1 MKICI
6 YAQGRSGSTSLYKL
20 ISNHFDNE
28 YSKFDEPFNDF
39 SNKKLGLDI
48 VNIADILN
56 NSNIIIKTLH
66 YNTIDGLDEKEMPN
80 FLFKH
85 FDKIIFLIREDTI
98 SQTESYLYRK
108 YSNSYNWHTPEKYD
122 LSIISENS
130 LNEKNK
136 DYIDSNQFLISY
148 CNQIGL
154 PIYTYEDIFI
164 KKNINPINK
173 IFNYL
178 EIELDYSLYNEWI
191 LNPLKKERL

>member
-28 YSKFDEPFNDF
+28 YSKYDEPFNSF
-39 SNKKLGLDI
+39 SNKKLGLND
-48 VNIADILN
+48 VHIADILN

-66 YNTIDGLDEKEMPN
+66 YNTIDGLDEKEMPD

-98 SQTESYLYRK
+98 SQSESYLYRT
-108 YSNSYNWHTPEKYD
+108 NSKAYDWHTPEKYD

-136 DYIDSNQFLISY
+136 DYTDSNQFLISY
-148 CNQIGL
+148 CNQIGF

-164 KKNINPINK
+164 KKNINPINQ

-178 EIELDYSLYNEWI
+178 GIELDYSLYNEWV

>member
-28 YSKFDEPFNDF
+28 YSKYDEPFNSF
-39 SNKKLGLDI
+39 SNKKLGLND
-48 VNIADILN
+48 VHIADILN

-66 YNTIDGLDEKEMPN
+66 YNTIDGLDEKEMPD

-98 SQTESYLYRK
+98 SQSESYLYRI
-108 YSNSYNWHTPEKYD
+108 NSKAYDWHTPEKYD

-136 DYIDSNQFLISY
+136 DYADSNQFLISY
-148 CNQIGL
+148 CNQIGF

-164 KKNINPINK
+164 KKNINPINQ

-178 EIELDYSLYNEWI
+178 GIELDYSLYNEWV

>member
-28 YSKFDEPFNDF
+28 YSKYDEPFNSF
-39 SNKKLGLDI
+39 SNKKLGLND
-48 VNIADILN
+48 VHIADILN

-66 YNTIDGLDEKEMPN
+66 YNTIDGLDEKEMPD

-98 SQTESYLYRK
+98 SQSESYLYRTN
-108 YSNSYNWHTPEKYD
+108 SNAYNWHTPEKYD

-136 DYIDSNQFLISY
+136 DYADSNQFLISY
-148 CNQIGL
+148 CNQIGF

-164 KKNINPINK
+164 KKNINPINQ

-178 EIELDYSLYNEWI
+178 GIELDYSLYNEWV

>member
-1 MKICI
+1 
-6 YAQGRSGSTSLYKL
+6 
-20 ISNHFDNE
+20 
-28 YSKFDEPFNDF
+28 
-39 SNKKLGLDI
+39 
-48 VNIADILN
+48 
-56 NSNIIIKTLH
+56 
-66 YNTIDGLDEKEMPN
+66 MPD

-98 SQTESYLYRK
+98 SQSESYLYRTN
-108 YSNSYNWHTPEKYD
+108 SNAYNWHTPEKYD

-136 DYIDSNQFLISY
+136 NYTDSNQFLISY
-148 CNQIGL
+148 CNQIGF

-164 KKNINPINK
+164 KKNINPINQ

-178 EIELDYSLYNEWI
+178 GIELDYSLYNEWV

>member
-122 LSIISENS
+122 LSVISENS

>member
-20 ISNHFDNE
+20 ISNHFDNG
-28 YSKFDEPFNDF
+28 YSKYDEPFNVF
-39 SNKKLGLDI
+39 SNKKLGLDDI
-48 VNIADILN
+48 HITDILN

-66 YNTIDGLDEKEMPN
+66 YNTVNGLDENEMPD

-98 SQTESYLYRK
+98 SQTESYLYRT

-130 LNEKNK
+130 FNEKNK
-136 DYIDSNQFLISY
+136 DYTDSNQFLISY
-148 CNQIGL
+148 CNQIGF

-164 KKNINPINK
+164 KKNINPINQ

-178 EIELDYSLYNEWI
+178 GIELDYSLYNEWV

>member
-28 YSKFDEPFNDF
+28 YSKYDEPFNSF
-39 SNKKLGLDI
+39 SNKKLGLND
-48 VNIADILN
+48 VHIADILN

-66 YNTIDGLDEKEMPN
+66 YNTIDGLDEKEMPD

-98 SQTESYLYRK
+98 SQSESYLYRT
-108 YSNSYNWHTPEKYD
+108 NSKAYDWHTPEKYD

-130 LNEKNK
+130 FNEKNK
-136 DYIDSNQFLISY
+136 DYTDSNQFLISY
-148 CNQIGL
+148 CNQIGF

-164 KKNINPINK
+164 KKNINPINQ

-178 EIELDYSLYNEWI
+178 GIELDYSLYNEWI

>member
-28 YSKFDEPFNDF
+28 YSKYDEPFNSF
-39 SNKKLGLDI
+39 SNKKLGLND
-48 VNIADILN
+48 VHIADILN

-66 YNTIDGLDEKEMPN
+66 YNTIDGLDEKEMPD

-98 SQTESYLYRK
+98 SQSESYLYRT
-108 YSNSYNWHTPEKYD
+108 NSKAYDWHTPEKYD

-136 DYIDSNQFLISY
+136 DYADSNQFLISY
-148 CNQIGL
+148 CNQIGF

-164 KKNINPINK
+164 KKNINPINQ

-178 EIELDYSLYNEWI
+178 GIELDYSLYNEWV

>member
-6 YAQGRSGSTSLYKL
+6 YAQARSGSTSLYKL
-20 ISNHFDNE
+20 ISNHFGDA
-28 YSKFDEPFNDF
+28 YIKYDEPFNSF
-39 SNKKLGLDI
+39 SNKKLGLDD
-48 VNIADILN
+48 VSVADMFN
-56 NSNIIIKTLH
+56 TDNIIIKTLH
-66 YNTIDGLDEKEMPN
+66 YNTICELSEKEMPD

-98 SQTESYLYRK
+98 SQSESYLYRTN
-108 YSNSYNWHTPEKYD
+108 SNAYNWHTPEKYD

-136 DYIDSNQFLISY
+136 NYTDSNQFLISY
-148 CNQIGL
+148 CNQIGF

-164 KKNINPINK
+164 KKNINPINQ

-178 EIELDYSLYNEWI
+178 GIELDYSLYNEWV

>member
-28 YSKFDEPFNDF
+28 YSKYDEPFNSF
-39 SNKKLGLDI
+39 SNKKLGLND
-48 VNIADILN
+48 VHIANILN

-66 YNTIDGLDEKEMPN
+66 YNTIDGLDEKEMPD

-98 SQTESYLYRK
+98 SQSESYLYRT
-108 YSNSYNWHTPEKYD
+108 NSKAYDWHTPEKYD

-136 DYIDSNQFLISY
+136 DYTDSNQFLISY
-148 CNQIGL
+148 CNQIGF

-164 KKNINPINK
+164 KKNINPINQ

-178 EIELDYSLYNEWI
+178 GIELDYSLYNEWV